1 MPEVNGDKTLLY
13 SLIQNL
19 ISNAIK
25 YHKQAVPPIIT
36 ISYDH
41 TDKGH
46 VFGVKDNGIGV
57 PEEYRDRI
65 FLAFKRL
72 HGKDSP
78 YSGTGMGL
86 AICKKAIEI
95 HGGDIW
101 LESNPSG
108 GSIFYFSLKDEV

>member
-1 MPEVNGDKTLLY
+1 
-13 SLIQNL
+13 
-19 ISNAIK
+19 
-25 YHKQAVPPIIT
+25 
-36 ISYDH
+36 
-41 TDKGH
+41 
-46 VFGVKDNGIGV
+46 VFAVKDNGIGV

-72 HGKDSP
+72 HGKDGP

-101 LESNPSG
+101 LESIHG
-108 GSIFYFSLKDEV
+108 IGSTFYFSLKDE